1 MPSPHHSFSL
11 VMCYSF
17 SAVVKSTHT
26 CICVFLQGTEET
38 VRVVSMDKDFHVDC
52 YICEVRS

>member
-11 VMCYSF
+11 VMFYSF
-17 SAVVKSTHT
+17 SAVVKSTHA

-52 YICEVRS
+52 YICEVRA